1 MSTSSLKTRHLE
13 IDIAKGMAIALVV
26 WGHVVSSNGAPP
38 QGNGWYQAL
47 NNLIY
52 LFHMPFFMFLSG
64 VVAGIGYKPLKNW
77 AGWVAFAQQKS
88 VRLMPAYVLFG
99 LAVVLGKLV
108 ASSFMHVDNLPPSVF
123 QGVLAVFLY
132 PSQSAAGF
140 LWFIYTLFW
149 FYLTLH
155 PLMVLSGGRPALLV
169 LVGFGLQWLP
179 GTDLFMINRYFAF
192 FLFFYVGV
200 WAGVRYALFLPLIRR
215 QGAWAFAVFA
225 GLLGLAAFSEV
236 PKVLVGLASV
246 PALMWLADKAVG
258 NRWGTLC
265 HQVGALSFSIYLLNT
280 ICIGVAKGVG
290 LKLVSWDGAN
300 FLMYAPALFVMGLA
314 VPMLVRHQVFCRI
327 PWLEK
332 ITR

>member
-1 MSTSSLKTRHLE
+1 MNQAPPKPRYLE
-13 IDIAKGMAIALVV
+13 IDVAKGMAIALVV
-26 WGHVVSSNGAPP
+26 WGHVVSSNGTPP

-77 AGWVAFAQQKS
+77 AGWRAFVQQKS
-88 VRLMPAYVLFG
+88 IRLMPAYLLFG
-99 LAVVLGKLV
+99 LAVVVGKLV
-108 ASSFMHVDNLPPSVF
+108 AGSFMHVDNLPPSVF
-123 QGVLAVFLY
+123 EGVLAVFLY

-155 PLMVLSGGRPALLV
+155 PLMIMSGNRPAALV
-169 LVGFGLQWLP
+169 LVGLALQWLP
-179 GTDLFMINRYFAF
+179 GMDLFMINRYFAF

-200 WAGVRYALFLPLIRR
+200 WAGVRYALFLSVIRSR
-215 QGAWAFAVFA
+215 GAWAFAGFA
-225 GLLGLAAFSEV
+225 AMLGWAAFSEV

-246 PALMWLADKAVG
+246 PALMWLADKALG
-258 NRWGTLC
+258 NRWGNLC
-265 HQVGALSFSIYLLNT
+265 HQVGTLSFSIYLLNT

-290 LKLVSWDGAN
+290 LKLVPWDGLN
-300 FLMYAPALFVMGLA
+300 FLIYAPALFVVGLA
-314 VPMLVRHQVFCRI
+314 APMLVRQQLFCRI